1 MWSPDGTVLSR
12 LVIVGALA
20 LGLAGCFR
28 PVYGGGSTPSVT
40 SKSPGGG
47 DVASE
52 MASVDVKL
60 IDGRV
65 GGKLRNEL
73 IFMLRGGGAAGP
85 VAYRLAIKIN
95 EYGNSA
101 VVDPL
106 ADIPETRTIS
116 LTGDYELT
124 RAGTLDAV
132 ATGHA
137 VATATYSSGLQ
148 RFSNVRA
155 ERDAEDRAATQL
167 AERIRSRLQ
176 AYFAT
181 GR

>member
-28 PVYGGGSTPSVT
+28 PVYGGGGAPSVVA
-40 SKSPGGG
+40 KSPGGA
-47 DVASE
+47 DVATE
-52 MASVDVKL
+52 MASVDVKPL
-60 IDGRV
+60 DGRV

-73 IFMLRGGGAAGP
+73 IFMLRGGGAAAP
-85 VAYRLAIKIN
+85 VAYRLTIRIN
-95 EYGNSA
+95 QYGNSA

-106 ADIPETRTIS
+106 ADVPQSRTIS

-124 RAGTLDAV
+124 RAGTLDAI

-137 VATATYSSGLQ
+137 VATATYFSGLQ
-148 RFSNVRA
+148 RFANVRA
-155 ERDAEDRAATQL
+155 ARDAEDRAATQL